1 MKKKVRQVKESMTD
15 YSDYDDFEQQSRSSA
30 RRAARLQKQTQYRVN
45 TSSMWT
51 GMAVFACLIGAVLA
65 FAYFTILRQNT
76 MALWIIIAIIALV
89 ILYAGWSFVSSDE
102 GGAQLAGQ
110 VLGY

>member
-1 MKKKVRQVKESMTD
+1 MSGL
-15 YSDYDDFEQQSRSSA
+15 DDFLNSIEPAPGGSNLRRLDRSQKRSA
-30 RRAARLQKQTQYRVN
+30 ERARSQDYKLK

-51 GMAVFACLIGAVLA
+51 GMRVFAILVGCLVA
-65 FAYFTILRQNT
+65 FAYFTVLKQNVKIV
-76 MALWIIIAIIALV
+76 WGIIGGIALMV
-89 ILYAGWSFVSSDE
+89 LYSGWSFVSSDE

>member
-1 MKKKVRQVKESMTD
+1 MS
-15 YSDYDDFEQQSRSSA
+15 SFDDPSSFDEYEFEQQSRTSA
-30 RRAARLQKQTQYRVN
+30 RRAAKLRKQTEYRAQ

-51 GMAVFACLIGAVLA
+51 GMTVFACLIGAVLA
-65 FAYFTILRQNT
+65 FAYFTVLKQST
-76 MALWIIIAIIALV
+76 MALWVIIAIIALV
-89 ILYAGWSFVSSDE
+89 VLYAGWSFVSSDE